1 MWAWSATV
9 PNPAPDP
16 EALAM
21 VQAMP
26 LIPERDPMRATPLL
40 ACTAAALLLAG
51 AADLSARWADE
62 AAIRQTVQYYFDG
75 GKNRDSVALRKAFHP
90 DARMLFA
97 KDGKLV
103 VVPIGEYIARVAGT
117 RPKPGEVDSTRR
129 RVTSVDVTGDAAIAR
144 IELQRPDMVVTDY
157 MSLLKV
163 NGRWQIV
170 TKIFTRGTRPEHV
183 SGS

>member
-1 MWAWSATV
+1 MRLTTLLVASAT
-9 PNPAPDP
+9 
-16 EALAM
+16 
-21 VQAMP
+21 
-26 LIPERDPMRATPLL
+26 
-40 ACTAAALLLAG
+40 ALLLAG

-103 VVPIGEYIARVAGT
+103 VVPIGEYIARVAEN
-117 RPKPGEVDSTRR
+117 RLKPGEVDSTKR
-129 RVTSVDVTGDAAIAR
+129 RVAEVDVAGDAALAKV
-144 IELQRPDMVVTDY
+144 ELERPDALVTDY

-163 NGRWQIV
+163 DGRWMIV
-170 TKIFTRGTRPEHV
+170 NKIYARETRPERV

>member
-1 MWAWSATV
+1 
-9 PNPAPDP
+9 
-16 EALAM
+16 
-21 VQAMP
+21 
-26 LIPERDPMRATPLL
+26 MRHTTLL
-40 ACTAAALLLAG
+40 VASAAALALAG

-90 DARMLFA
+90 EARMLFA

-117 RPKPGEVDSTRR
+117 KLKPGEVDSTTR
-129 RVTSVDVTGDAAIAR
+129 RVAEVDVAGDAAIAKL
-144 IELQRPDMVVTDY
+144 ELERPDAFLTDY

-163 NGRWQIV
+163 DGRWMIV
-170 TKIFTRGTRPEHV
+170 STIFARESRREHV

>member
-1 MWAWSATV
+1 
-9 PNPAPDP
+9 
-16 EALAM
+16 
-21 VQAMP
+21 
-26 LIPERDPMRATPLL
+26 MRLTPLL
-40 ACTAAALLLAG
+40 VAMAAALLLAG

-103 VVPIGEYIARVAGT
+103 VVPIGEYIARVAKE
-117 RPKPGEVDSTRR
+117 RLKPGEVDSTRR
-129 RVTSVDVTGDAAIAR
+129 RVTSVDIAGDAAIAR
-144 IELQRPDMVVTDY
+144 LELERPDVLLTDY

-163 NGRWQIV
+163 DGRWQIV
-170 TKIFTRGTRPEHV
+170 NKIFTRETRREHV
-183 SGS
+183 GGR

>member
-1 MWAWSATV
+1 
-9 PNPAPDP
+9 
-16 EALAM
+16 
-21 VQAMP
+21 
-26 LIPERDPMRATPLL
+26 MRVTLL
-40 ACTAAALLLAG
+40 LTTTAACLLLAG

-62 AAIRQTVQYYFDG
+62 AAIRQTVQRYFDG

-103 VVPIGEYIARVAGT
+103 VVPIGDYIARVAENKL
-117 RPKPGEVDSTRR
+117 KPGEVDSTKR
-129 RVTSVDVTGDAAIAR
+129 RVTSVDVTGAAAIAR
-144 IELQRPDMVVTDY
+144 LELERPDALLTDY

-163 NGRWQIV
+163 DGRWLIV
-170 TKIFTRGTRPEHV
+170 NKIFTRESREHV

>member
-1 MWAWSATV
+1 MRLTTLLVASAT
-9 PNPAPDP
+9 
-16 EALAM
+16 
-21 VQAMP
+21 
-26 LIPERDPMRATPLL
+26 
-40 ACTAAALLLAG
+40 ALLLAG

-62 AAIRQTVQYYFDG
+62 AAIRQAVQYYFDG

-103 VVPIGEYIARVAGT
+103 VVPIGEYIARVAAD
-117 RPKPGEVDSTRR
+117 RLEPGEVDSTRR
-129 RVTSVDVTGDAAIAR
+129 RVTSVDVAGDAAVAR
-144 IELQRPDMVVTDY
+144 LELERPDALLTDY

-170 TKIFTRGTRPEHV
+170 NKIFTRETRREHV